1 MNAIWVKTVERTEEL
16 SDQIA
21 GKLAKKRAEEN
32 IAAGSSQMKS
42 RQRLNL
48 LYLSVS
54 ESFYICQ
61 SYNVLEL
68 HRKLM
73 RCLRESEQDLMESPQ
88 SGKSCAKLIQNHL
101 KEWAVCRLF
110 SLIY

>member
-1 MNAIWVKTVERTEEL
+1 MQFGVKTVEHTEEL
-16 SDQIA
+16 SDQIT

-32 IAAGSSQMKS
+32 IAAGSNQMKS

-61 SYNVLEL
+61 FYIVLEL
-68 HRKLM
+68 HRNLM
-73 RCLRESEQDLMESPQ
+73 LCLRESEKDLMESP
-88 SGKSCAKLIQNHL
+88 
-101 KEWAVCRLF
+101 
-110 SLIY
+110 